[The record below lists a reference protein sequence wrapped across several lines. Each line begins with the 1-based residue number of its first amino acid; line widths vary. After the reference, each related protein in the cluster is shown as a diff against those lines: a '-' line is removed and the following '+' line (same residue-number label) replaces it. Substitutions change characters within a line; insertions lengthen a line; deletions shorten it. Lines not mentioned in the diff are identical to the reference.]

1 MKKKHLTNLED
12 VSVTIAQIKAE
23 KKQKRRSAIIRVLKW
38 VFFPFTG
45 AIYLLKYLFS
55 VKKTR
60 LTTKTTTIFTVIYG
74 ILIGFYILFMLLYIR
89 DFINNPNI
97 DSHSFLMSLI
107 IISICMGLAFLFIG
121 AAAGTVISNALL
133 RPIRKMIVEID
144 QINAQN
150 LSARLRPLDSQDE
163 IMELAQQINLMLDSL
178 EESFNRQSNFVADAS
193 HELKTP
199 LSVIS
204 GYAKLLNRWG
214 KHQEEVLEEGITAI
228 CRESAYMAKIID
240 QMLLLARLGKL
251 SINKQLVDI
260 NAAIKQVVDSYCVVY
275 DNYIIRLFSGSEKI
289 LVECDKTLLIEAVRA
304 IIDNAIKYTAADGT
318 IAVSIVE
325 DIEEGVA
332 KISIRDNG
340 IGIDKEDLP
349 YIFDR
354 FFRCD
359 KTRGREKGSAGL
371 GLTICKNI
379 IEMMDGQISVESKKG
394 EGTEFVI
401 TLLSSREFIL

>member
-1 MKKKHLTNLED
+1 MKKDFHTNNLED
-12 VSVTIAQIKAE
+12 VAVTIAQIKAQ
-23 KKQKRRSAIIRVLKW
+23 KKQNRRTLIIKIFKW
-38 VFFPFTG
+38 VFFPFT
-45 AIYLLKYLFS
+45 AVVFLLKYFFS
-55 VKKTR
+55 VKKIR
-60 LTTKTTTIFTVIYG
+60 LTAKTTIIFTVIYG
-74 ILIGFYILFMLLYIR
+74 VLIGFYIAFVMLYIKDYLSR
-89 DFINNPNI
+89 PDM
-97 DSHSFLMSLI
+97 DSQTFLTSFI

-121 AAAGTVISNALL
+121 AAAGTIISNALL

-150 LSARLRPLDSQDE
+150 LSARLNPLDSQDE
-163 IMELAQQINLMLDSL
+163 IMELVDQINLMLDSL

-199 LSVIS
+199 LAVIS
-204 GYAKLLNRWG
+204 GYADLLKRWG
-214 KHQEEVLEEGITAI
+214 KNEKEVLDEGIDAI
-228 CRESAYMAKIID
+228 RRESAYMAKIID
-240 QMLLLARLGKL
+240 QMLLLTKLGKL
-251 SINKQLVDI
+251 SINKQIVDI
-260 NAAIKQVVDSYCVVY
+260 NAAIKQVVDSYSLIY
-275 DNYIIRLFSGSEKI
+275 NDYTIKLFSGSDQI

-304 IIDNAIKYTAADGT
+304 IIDNAIKYTEKGGT

-325 DIEEGVA
+325 DIEEGVV

-354 FFRCD
+354 FYRCD

-379 IEMMDGQISVESKKG
+379 IEMMDGKISVESKKG
-394 EGTEFVI
+394 EGSEFTI
-401 TLLSSREFIL
+401 TLSSSAMH